1 MYVARQ
7 GSVMMAVK
15 LKLCQITGGKGGRYY
30 NILQYT
36 TYVHSAQGRKEGEKE
51 HIYQTGPE
59 RNEHGT
65 KTAPAPFCF
74 ELCMCV
80 HTILHFPLPPL
91 GAGKKYIKATIPQS
105 WEPVQYCI
113 HTMQEV
119 RGAHILRKD
128 ET

>member
-30 NILQYT
+30 NILHMYIA
-36 TYVHSAQGRKEGEKE
+36 HREGRKARKNISIRQARKE
-51 HIYQTGPE
+51 TSMEPKRHRRRSVLSVYIQYFIFLFP
-59 RNEHGT
+59 
-65 KTAPAPFCF
+65 PF
-74 ELCMCV
+74 
-80 HTILHFPLPPL
+80 
-91 GAGKKYIKATIPQS
+91 GAGKKHVKASIPQS